1 MLNNKQKQILDFINL
16 SIKKEGYSPSVR
28 EICLAVNLKSTST
41 VQYHLN
47 KLIDLGYINKANN
60 KSRSI
65 RSKDTKNKETI
76 PILGEISAGQ
86 PLLAEENFI
95 GEVTYIKE
103 NNNDSL
109 FALKVNGDS
118 MIDAGLFDNDLV
130 IIDKDIQ
137 PNDGDIGAFLLN
149 DIDATV
155 KYLDTISNVKYLI
168 PANKNYKNI
177 KVDENIKSIGK
188 VISLIRDM

>member
-1 MLNNKQKQILDFINL
+1 MLNSKQKQILEFINS
-16 SIKKEGYSPSVR
+16 SIENEGFSPSVR

-65 RSKDTKNKETI
+65 RSKDRKNIKAI

-103 NNNDSL
+103 NKNNSL

-118 MIDAGLFDNDLV
+118 MVDAGLFDNDLV
-130 IIDKDIQ
+130 IIDKDTQ
-137 PNDGDIGAFLLN
+137 PQNGDIGAFLIN
-149 DIDATV
+149 DIEATV
-155 KYLDTISNVKYLI
+155 KYLDTVANVKYLI
-168 PANKNYKNI
+168 PANKNYSNI
-177 KVDENIKSIGK
+177 KVDENITSIGK

>member
-1 MLNNKQKQILDFINL
+1 MLNSKQKQILEFINS
-16 SIKKEGYSPSVR
+16 SIENEGFSPSVR

-65 RSKDTKNKETI
+65 RSKGTKNIKAI

-103 NNNDSL
+103 NKNNSL

-118 MIDAGLFDNDLV
+118 MVDAGLFDNDLV
-130 IIDKDIQ
+130 IIDKETQ
-137 PNDGDIGAFLLN
+137 PQNGDIGAFLIN
-149 DIDATV
+149 DIEATV
-155 KYLDTISNVKYLI
+155 KYLDTVANVKYLI
-168 PANKNYKNI
+168 PANKNYSNI
-177 KVDENIKSIGK
+177 KVDENITSIGK

>member
-1 MLNNKQKQILDFINL
+1 MLNNKQKEILDFINV
-16 SIKKEGYSPSVR
+16 SIKNDGFSPSVR

-47 KLIDLGYINKANN
+47 KLIQLGYLNKANN

-65 RSKDTKNKETI
+65 RSLQNITNKGI

-86 PLLAEENFI
+86 PLLAEDNFI
-95 GEVTYIKE
+95 GEVSYMKE
-103 NNNDSL
+103 NQNHSL

-118 MIDAGLFDNDLV
+118 MIDAGLLDNDLV

-137 PNDGDIGAFLLN
+137 PKDGDIGAFLIN
-149 DIDATV
+149 NIEATV
-155 KYLDTISNVKYLI
+155 KYIDTISNVKYLI

-177 KVDENIKSIGK
+177 KVDENITSIGK
-188 VISLIRDM
+188 VISLIRDI

>member
-1 MLNNKQKQILDFINL
+1 MLNSKQKQILEFINS
-16 SIKKEGYSPSVR
+16 SIENEGFSPSVR

-65 RSKDTKNKETI
+65 RSKDTKNIKAI

-103 NNNDSL
+103 NKNNSL

-118 MIDAGLFDNDLV
+118 MVDAGLFDNDLV
-130 IIDKDIQ
+130 IIDKDTQ
-137 PNDGDIGAFLLN
+137 PQNGDIGAFLIN
-149 DIDATV
+149 DIEATV
-155 KYLDTISNVKYLI
+155 KYLDTIANVKYLI
-168 PANKNYKNI
+168 PANKNYTNI
-177 KVDENIKSIGK
+177 KVDENITSIGK

>member
-1 MLNNKQKQILDFINL
+1 MLNNKQKEILDFINV
-16 SIKKEGYSPSVR
+16 SIKNDGFSPSVR

-47 KLIDLGYINKANN
+47 KLIQLGYLNKANN

-65 RSKDTKNKETI
+65 RSLQNITNKGI

-86 PLLAEENFI
+86 PLLAEDNFI
-95 GEVTYIKE
+95 GEVSYMKE
-103 NNNDSL
+103 NQNNSL

-118 MIDAGLFDNDLV
+118 MIDAGLLDNDLV

-137 PNDGDIGAFLLN
+137 PKDGDIGAFLIN
-149 DIDATV
+149 NIEATV
-155 KYLDTISNVKYLI
+155 KYIDTISNVKYLI

-177 KVDENIKSIGK
+177 KVDENITSIGK
-188 VISLIRDM
+188 VISLIRDI

>member
-1 MLNNKQKQILDFINL
+1 MLNSKQKQILDFINL
-16 SIKKEGYSPSVR
+16 STNNDGYSPSVR
-28 EICLAVNLKSTST
+28 EICKAVNLKSTST

-47 KLIDLGYINKANN
+47 KLVDLGYLDKANN

-65 RSKDTKNKETI
+65 RSKVTKSKERI

-86 PLLAEENFI
+86 PILAEENYI
-95 GEVTYIKE
+95 GEVSYFKE
-103 NNNDSL
+103 NNNNSL
-109 FALKVNGDS
+109 FALKINGDS

-130 IIDKDIQ
+130 IINKDIQ
-137 PNDGDIGAFLLN
+137 PKDGDIGAFLIN
-149 DIDATV
+149 EIEATV

-177 KVDENIKSIGK
+177 KVNENITSIGK

>member
-1 MLNNKQKQILDFINL
+1 MLNSKQKQILEFINS
-16 SIKKEGYSPSVR
+16 SIENEGFSPSVR

-65 RSKDTKNKETI
+65 RSKETNNKKGI

-86 PLLAEENFI
+86 QLLAEENFI

-103 NNNDSL
+103 NNNNSL

-118 MIDAGLFDNDLV
+118 MVDAGLFDNDLV
-130 IIDKDIQ
+130 IIDKETQ
-137 PNDGDIGAFLLN
+137 PQNGDIGAFLIN
-149 DIDATV
+149 DIEATV
-155 KYLDTISNVKYLI
+155 KYLDTVANVKYLI
-168 PANKNYKNI
+168 PANKNYSNI
-177 KVDENIKSIGK
+177 KVDENITSIGK

>member
-1 MLNNKQKQILDFINL
+1 MLSNKQKDILEFINF
-16 SIKKEGYSPSVR
+16 SISKEGYSPTIR
-28 EICLAVNLKSTST
+28 EICLAVNLKSTSA
-41 VQYHLN
+41 VQYHLD
-47 KLIDLGYINKANN
+47 KLINLGYIKKADN

-65 RSKDTKNKETI
+65 TSNININKNTI
-76 PILGEISAGQ
+76 PLLGEISAGQ

-95 GEVTYIKE
+95 GEVQYFNE
-103 NNNDSL
+103 NKNSL

-130 IIDKDIQ
+130 IIDKEIQ

-149 DIDATV
+149 DIEATV

-177 KVDENIKSIGK
+177 KVDESIKSIGK

>member
-1 MLNNKQKQILDFINL
+1 MLNDKQKEILEFINL
-16 SIKKEGYSPSVR
+16 SLQNDGYSPSVR
-28 EICLAVNLKSTST
+28 EICFAVNLKSTST

-47 KLIDLGYINKANN
+47 KLIDLGYIDKANN

-65 RSKDTKNKETI
+65 RSKETIDKKGI

-95 GEVTYIKE
+95 GEVTYINE
-103 NNNDSL
+103 NKNNSL

-130 IIDKDIQ
+130 IIDKDTQ
-137 PNDGDIGAFLLN
+137 PQNGDIGAFLIN
-149 DIDATV
+149 DIEATV
-155 KYLDTISNVKYLI
+155 KYLDTVANVKYLI
-168 PANKNYKNI
+168 PANKNYSNI
-177 KVDENIKSIGK
+177 KVDENITSIGK

>member
-1 MLNNKQKQILDFINL
+1 MLNSKQKQILEFINS
-16 SIKKEGYSPSVR
+16 SIENEGFSPSVR

-65 RSKDTKNKETI
+65 RSKDTKNIKTI

-103 NNNDSL
+103 NKNNSL

-118 MIDAGLFDNDLV
+118 MVDAGLFDNDLV
-130 IIDKDIQ
+130 IIDKDTQ
-137 PNDGDIGAFLLN
+137 PQNGDIGAFLIN
-149 DIDATV
+149 DIEATV
-155 KYLDTISNVKYLI
+155 KYLDTVANVKYLI
-168 PANKNYKNI
+168 PANKNYSNI
-177 KVDENIKSIGK
+177 KVDENITSIGK

>member
-1 MLNNKQKQILDFINL
+1 MLNSKQKQILEFINS
-16 SIKKEGYSPSVR
+16 SIENEGFSPSVR

-65 RSKDTKNKETI
+65 RSKDTKNIKAI

-103 NNNDSL
+103 NKNNSL

-118 MIDAGLFDNDLV
+118 MVDAGLFDNDLV
-130 IIDKDIQ
+130 IIDKDTQ
-137 PNDGDIGAFLLN
+137 PQNGDIGAFLIN
-149 DIDATV
+149 DIEATV
-155 KYLDTISNVKYLI
+155 KYLDTVANVKYLI
-168 PANKNYKNI
+168 PANKNYTNI
-177 KVDENIKSIGK
+177 KVDENITSIGK